1 MVALHHE
8 TYLSVALALSAQ
20 QHSLAAFM
28 KEHRAT
34 NTAAVVEHLLTP
46 ADGVVGREH
55 NGRGAGADGTE
66 LASFQEDYTLRE
78 QARDH
83 VKVMI
88 QQSNPESYAHVEHTP
103 KKVHRERVLAES
115 RERRKGGP
123 GGAPEDV
130 CG

>member
-1 MVALHHE
+1 
-8 TYLSVALALSAQ
+8 
-20 QHSLAAFM
+20 
-28 KEHRAT
+28 
-34 NTAAVVEHLLTP
+34 VEHLLTP